1 MTECKEDSL
10 GRLIYFTAQDMTNFA
25 EKILKPYDLTLEQ
38 FHLLKNMAMESGISQ
53 RQLCEV
59 ANKSPANMTRML
71 DRMAAKSL
79 MERRA
84 DPDDRRA
91 SLVFLT
97 EKGKSLVEEVF
108 GAFNSYSSGM
118 LRGIDED
125 RQRVTKEVL
134 TKMAANVQTMTEEL
148 TRNIKG

>member
-38 FHLLKNMAMESGISQ
+38 FHLLKNMAMGSGISQ
-53 RQLCEV
+53 RQLCEA

-71 DRMAAKSL
+71 DRMEAKSL
-79 MERRA
+79 MKRRA

-91 SLVFLT
+91 SLVYLT
-97 EKGKSLVEEVF
+97 EKSKSLVEEVF
-108 GAFNSYSSGM
+108 GAFNAYSAGM
-118 LRGIDED
+118 LRGIDEEQ
-125 RQRVTKEVL
+125 QRITKDVL
-134 TKMAANVQTMTEEL
+134 TKMAANVQLMTEEL
-148 TRNIKG
+148 ASNIKG

>member
-1 MTECKEDSL
+1 MTECREDSL

-38 FHLLKNMAMESGISQ
+38 FHLLKKMGMDSGISQ

-59 ANKSPANMTRML
+59 ANKTPANMTRML
-71 DRMAAKSL
+71 DRMEAKSL
-79 MERRA
+79 MKRRA

-97 EKGKSLVEEVF
+97 EKSKSLVEEVF
-108 GAFNSYSSGM
+108 GAFNSYSAGM

-125 RQRVTKEVL
+125 QQRITKDVL
-134 TKMAANVQTMTEEL
+134 TKMAGNVQAMTEEL
-148 TRNIKG
+148 PRNFKG

>member
-1 MTECKEDSL
+1 MAECKEDSL

-25 EKILKPYDLTLEQ
+25 EKTLKPYDLTLEQ
-38 FHLLKNMAMESGISQ
+38 FHLLKNMAMDSGISQ

-59 ANKSPANMTRML
+59 ANKTPANMTRML

-97 EKGKSLVEEVF
+97 EKGKSLVEVVF
-108 GAFNSYSSGM
+108 GGFNSYSSGM

-125 RQRVTKEVL
+125 QQRITKEVL
-134 TKMAANVQTMTEEL
+134 TKMAANVQAMTEEL
-148 TRNIKG
+148 ARNIKG